1 MNNHYYILPD
11 CSCVDNMK
19 DAKRRLGIEKVRVTV
34 KHKPEK
40 DQRIALRYLPDEY
53 ESEVRLNGIGI
64 DDSLPHFFAFFTT
77 HSLSLIVMQNSRKN
91 EGKTI
96 SYEKNK

>member
-11 CSCVDNMK
+11 GSIQHNMMEG
-19 DAKRRLGIEKVRVTV
+19 KRRLGIEKVRVTV

-40 DQRIALRYLPDEY
+40 GRRIALRCLPDEY

-77 HSLSLIVMQNSRKN
+77 YSLSLIVMQNSRKN